1 MTVTFTRPIRALQTP
16 RDSDDLLVEVGVGG
30 IGIAE
35 HPEWLMT
42 PALGSC
48 VGVALWDARTHRGGL
63 AHVMLPEP
71 AGKHADPESGRFA
84 SWAVPRLVEML
95 LGAGSE
101 RNDLRAKLAG
111 GAAMFSGSPGVANVG
126 ERNVAE
132 VKRQLLRTEVE
143 LVGEDTGGSH
153 ARTVEL
159 RLDSGLLIV
168 RSYRLGTSEL

>member
-1 MTVTFTRPIRALQTP
+1 VTLTLLPGQDELTLRPGPDGFVI
-16 RDSDDLLVEVGVGG
+16 EIGVGG

-35 HPEWLMT
+35 HPERLMT

-48 VGVALWDARTHRGGL
+48 VGVAIWDPVCRRGGL
-63 AHVMLPEP
+63 AHVMLPAP
-71 AGKHADPESGRFA
+71 TGASADPENGRFA

-95 LGAGSE
+95 LDAGSE
-101 RNDLRAKLAG
+101 RADLRAKLAG
-111 GAAMFSGSPGVANVG
+111 GAAMFQGSTGVANVG

-132 VKRQLLRTEVE
+132 VKRQLLRAEVE
-143 LVGEDTGGSH
+143 LVGEDTGGNH

-159 RLDSGLLIV
+159 HLDSGLLVV